1 MQIQQ
6 VIQTEGERVLIN
18 VKNVDGGG
26 SLTTGF
32 GVCMVGGAVGAAA
45 SADGINAVLRPIASA
60 LVASGLS
67 PYFVGV
73 AKNDIAINAY
83 GLVVAWGGPT
93 SVAMSFEADKTVG
106 IVVNEGILRAGG
118 KGLFTSA
125 LLPENLS
132 TFCYKY
138 VALMDTVNISGGV
151 PYGKGFVRAL

>member
-6 VIQTEGERVLIN
+6 LIQTEGERVLVN

-26 SLTTGF
+26 SLTTGYA
-32 GVCMVGGAVGAAA
+32 VCLVAGAVGAAA
-45 SADGINAVLRPIASA
+45 SADGINAVLRPIASS

-67 PYFVGV
+67 PTFVGV

-93 SVAMSFEADKTVG
+93 SVAMSMEADKTVG
-106 IVVNEGILRAGG
+106 IVVNEGLLKAGG

-125 LLPENLS
+125 LLPENIS
-132 TFCYKY
+132 TQMYKY
-138 VALMDTVNISGGV
+138 VQLLNTVNISGGV
-151 PYGKGFVRAL
+151 NYGVAIIRAL